1 MNSQLYNKN
10 IELPEEVKQYL
21 EDCYHHVGDTD
32 PNIEGYKRNKELRD
46 TGYVTYQQL
55 GRMKNWFDNYDGD
68 KTDKPFILN
77 GADYVRNWINTTI
90 EDLRKGGHLRD
101 NIDNEIMPDDISD
114 DDLKSLGPIADMIR
128 PSKEHSTFTQ
138 DIRIKE
144 DVNRINNLMKK
155 II

>member
-21 EDCYHHVGDTD
+21 EDCFHHVGETD
-32 PNIEGYKRNKELRD
+32 PNIEGFKRNKELRD
-46 TGYVTYQQL
+46 SGYVTFQQL
-55 GRMKNWFDNYDGD
+55 GRMKNWFDTYTGD

-77 GADYVRNWINTTI
+77 GADYVRNWVETTM
-90 EDLRKGGHLRD
+90 EDLRKGGKLRD
-101 NIDNEIMPDDISD
+101 NINKEVMPDELNSD
-114 DDLKSLGPIADMIR
+114 QLKSLGPIADMIR
-128 PSKEHSTFTQ
+128 PSKDHSTFTQ
-138 DIRIKE
+138 DVRIKE